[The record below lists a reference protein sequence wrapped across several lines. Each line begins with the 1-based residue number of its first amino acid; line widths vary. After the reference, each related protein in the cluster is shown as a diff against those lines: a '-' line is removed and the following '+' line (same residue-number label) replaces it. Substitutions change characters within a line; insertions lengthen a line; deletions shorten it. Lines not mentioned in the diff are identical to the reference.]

1 MKTYKHLWDQFIS
14 MENFELAA
22 RRAIKSKRNKKSTQN
37 FLQNK
42 DVLLEKL
49 RQDLI
54 YDRFQTSKYRT
65 FFVYEPKK
73 REIYELPLYPDHIV
87 HHALINVLGP
97 IWQKRFIKDSYACIP
112 GRGVHSAIQKTMLMV
127 KKNKYVLQCDIRKFY
142 PSINHEIMFNI
153 IRRKIADKRL
163 LGVLR
168 NIIWSCGGETNLPIG
183 NLTSQWMGNVYLN
196 ELDYFVKQQ
205 LHCRDYI
212 RYCDDF
218 CLFSNDKRIL
228 AQYQE
233 RLSQYVRDVLKL
245 EFSKAVIYPVNRG
258 VTFIGY
264 RHFRKFIMLRK
275 YGAKKLRKRV
285 LNRARYNDTTP
296 LAVGQ
301 LASYHGWVKWC
312 ASYNYLQDICYRV
325 KHISHNMYDFI
336 CTGLMGK
343 KKKKRH

>member
-22 RRAIKSKRNKKSTQN
+22 RRAVKSKRNKKSTQN

-142 PSINHEIMFNI
+142 PSINHDIMMKI
-153 IRRKIADKRL
+153 IARKISDRKILRL
-163 LGVLR
+163 LRKIVF
-168 NIIWSCGGETNLPIG
+168 SVPGGKNLPIG
-183 NLTSQWMGNVYLN
+183 NLTSQWMGNLYMTEFDL
-196 ELDYFVKQQ
+196 FVKHV
-205 LHCRDYI
+205 LHCQNYV
-212 RYCDDF
+212 RYSDDF
-218 CLFSNDKRIL
+218 CVFHNDKN
-228 AQYQE
+228 
-233 RLSQYVRDVLKL
+233 VLKKL
-245 EFSKAVIYPVNRG
+245 IAPLQMFLAENLGLVMSRVVLKPARG
-258 VTFIGY
+258 LDFVGY
-264 RHFRKFIMLRK
+264 RLFGSFVLVRKRTVRKIRKRIKKIVKQKIRNLRVMSSLASMRGILTWANSYNLKNKLLDGLRCRKNKKMLRFVRQHC
-275 YGAKKLRKRV
+275 G
-285 LNRARYNDTTP
+285 
-296 LAVGQ
+296 
-301 LASYHGWVKWC
+301 
-312 ASYNYLQDICYRV
+312 
-325 KHISHNMYDFI
+325 
-336 CTGLMGK
+336 
-343 KKKKRH
+343 